1 MSRGQGPR
9 GPVPESKRIPS
20 LDAMRGFALLGIL
33 IMNIQSFS
41 MIYAAYFNPTA
52 YGDLSG
58 VHRWVWILSHLF
70 ADQKFMTI
78 FSMLFGAGIV
88 LMAERAEAIGRS
100 AAPIHVRRMLLLI
113 AFGAAHAYLLWYGD
127 ILVIYGMSG
136 LVVYLFRRRSSRTLL
151 ILGVV
156 MLAIGSGL
164 SVAAGLTLPAWPE
177 SARQQFIET
186 WQPTPESIEAELAT
200 YRGGWLG
207 QMGDRAAKSL
217 EFHTGVFLFWGLWR
231 SGGLMLIGMALY
243 KLGFFRLHRR
253 LRFSFWAITLALLAG
268 LPLVGYGIYRQ
279 FASGWDPS
287 YTFFLGGQFNYWGS
301 LLVSFGWLGAVYWLG
316 EATSWGSVT
325 RPLAAVGK
333 TAFSNYILQ
342 TLICT
347 TIFYGH
353 GLGLFGSIDRLGQI
367 LIVMGVWSVQLVG
380 STLWLRRFRFGP
392 LEWLWRSL
400 TYGEWQPFAVNVFKD
415 GGRAP
420 RY

>member
-1 MSRGQGPR
+1 MSREQAPA
-9 GPVPESKRIPS
+9 GPVPESNRIPS

-33 IMNIQSFS
+33 IINIQSFS

-88 LMAERAEAIGRS
+88 LMAGRAEASGRS
-100 AAPIHVRRMLLLI
+100 ATALHFRRMLLLI
-113 AFGAAHAYLLWYGD
+113 AFGAIHAYLLWYGD

-151 ILGVV
+151 ILGIVL
-156 MLAIGSGL
+156 LAIGSGIFL
-164 SVAAGLTLPAWPE
+164 LAGLTLPTGPE
-177 SARQQFIET
+177 AARQQFIET
-186 WQPTPESIEAELAT
+186 WQPTPESIETELAT
-200 YRGGWLG
+200 YRGSWWG
-207 QMGDRAAKSL
+207 QMDHRVAKSL
-217 EFHTGVFLFWGLWR
+217 EFHTFIFLIWGFWR

-243 KLGFFRLHRR
+243 KLGFFQLHRP
-253 LRFSFWAITLALLAG
+253 LRVSFWAISLALLAG
-268 LPLVGYGIYRQ
+268 LPLVGYGIHRQ
-279 FASGWDPS
+279 FASGWDVT
-287 YTFFLGGQFNYWGS
+287 YTFFLGSQFNYWGS
-301 LLVSFGWLGAVYWLG
+301 LLVSFGWLGLVYWVG
-316 EATSWGSVT
+316 EATSWGSLT

-333 TAFSNYILQ
+333 TALSNYILQ

-347 TIFYGH
+347 TIFYGQ
-353 GLGLFGSIDRLGQI
+353 GLGLFGRIERLGQI
-367 LIVMGVWSVQLVG
+367 LIVMGVWAVQLLG

-400 TYGEWQPFAVNVFKD
+400 TYGKGQPF
-415 GGRAP
+415 R
-420 RY
+420 R